1 MTPWSHPFSERASVF
16 RFVTADPA
24 LEALVTPDTGSQA
37 FELYLAVITTK
48 RSGPCAARPV
58 PWKDDRRW
66 KEEAP
71 KGAPQRCS
79 NLAATLNV
87 RGT

>member
-37 FELYLAVITTK
+37 FELYLLSSQRKGVDLARRGPFLGKMIGDGKRRLQKVLRNAVRT
-48 RSGPCAARPV
+48 
-58 PWKDDRRW
+58 
-66 KEEAP
+66 
-71 KGAPQRCS
+71 
-79 NLAATLNV
+79 
-87 RGT
+87 